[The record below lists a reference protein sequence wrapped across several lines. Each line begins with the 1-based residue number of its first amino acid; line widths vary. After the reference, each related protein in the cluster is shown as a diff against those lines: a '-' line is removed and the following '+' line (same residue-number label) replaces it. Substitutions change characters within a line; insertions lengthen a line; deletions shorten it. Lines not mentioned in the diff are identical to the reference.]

1 MKSFSNAVAALG
13 LVATTGLTGC
23 QSHEE
28 KVALAMQ
35 NANRRCDTIGTLV
48 HSYSMRADVR
58 SIINNC
64 NSNAA
69 TPACRRTIA
78 TSCTPLENDTHL
90 VREAT
95 HVFLPGGRGHSPC
108 RIRLLRQTSATEIQ
122 EAQAAVQ
129 VVDHTCQNSNVI
141 GRLYDYTT
149 APYLAVDVLLDSRAE
164 GVTSCPNSHI
174 LFADPLTNYIST
186 DTSNRFECYL
196 PKGY

>member
-1 MKSFSNAVAALG
+1 MKSLSNSIAALS
-13 LVATTGLTGC
+13 LVASTGLAGC

-48 HSYSMRADVR
+48 HSYSMRADVQ

-64 NSNAA
+64 NSDAA
-69 TPACRRTIA
+69 TSACRRAIA
-78 TSCTPLENDTHL
+78 TSCIPLEHDTHL

-95 HVFLPGGRGHSPC
+95 QVFLPGGRGESPC
-108 RIRLLRQTSATEIQ
+108 RTRLLRQTSATEIQ
-122 EAQAAVQ
+122 DARAAVQ
-129 VVDHTCQNSNVI
+129 VVDRICQNSNVI

-149 APYLAVDVLLDSRAE
+149 APYQAVDVLLDSRAE
-164 GVTSCPNSHI
+164 GVPSCSNSHI
-174 LFADPLTNYIST
+174 LFADPRTNYISI

>member
-1 MKSFSNAVAALG
+1 MKPFPNAVAALS
-13 LVATTGLTGC
+13 LLAATGLTGC

-28 KVALAMQ
+28 KVARAMQ
-35 NANRRCDTIGTLV
+35 DANRKCDTIGILV
-48 HSYSMRADVR
+48 HSYSVRADVR

-64 NSNAA
+64 NSNPA

-78 TSCTPLENDTHL
+78 TSCAPLENDTHL

-95 HVFLPGGRGHSPC
+95 QVFLPGERGQSPC

-129 VVDHTCQNSNVI
+129 VVDHICQNSNVI

-164 GVTSCPNSHI
+164 GVPSCPNSHI
-174 LFADPLTNYIST
+174 LFTDPVTNYIST
-186 DTSNRFECYL
+186 DTSNRFECHL